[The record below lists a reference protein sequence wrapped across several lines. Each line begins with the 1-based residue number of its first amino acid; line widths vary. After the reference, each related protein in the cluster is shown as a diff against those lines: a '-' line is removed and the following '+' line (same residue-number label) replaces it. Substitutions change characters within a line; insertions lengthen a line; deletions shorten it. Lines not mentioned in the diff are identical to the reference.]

1 MKQKSYIDS
10 HKGIT
15 FFFIIFLINFYNSWS
30 DIIALTYLS
39 LHGTYG
45 VLWVLKSKIFPDK
58 QWEQKCSLGYGI
70 FIWLGLSL
78 YWIAP
83 IIIVS
88 GNHIL
93 EFDPN
98 FIHPNAYIALCISMY
113 IFGVFLHFVSDMQKY
128 IYLKLNPGNLI
139 TAEMFSKIRNV
150 NYFGELLIYLGFS
163 LLAMDF
169 APLIVILLFFIV
181 IWMPNMNKKDA
192 SLSKYENFE
201 KYKSKTSKFFPF
213 LY

>member
-1 MKQKSYIDS
+1 MHSFDNTTIW
-10 HKGIT
+10 I
-15 FFFIIFLINFYNSWS
+15 
-30 DIIALTYLS
+30 YLG

-45 VLWVLKSKIFPDK
+45 ILLVLKSFIFPDK
-58 QWEQKCSLGYGI
+58 TWDQKTNFAYGLVI
-70 FIWLGLSL
+70 LSGLSL

-88 GNHIL
+88 CNHIL

-98 FIHPNAYIALCISMY
+98 FIHPNTYIALCISMY

-139 TAEMFSKIRNV
+139 TTEMFSKIRNV

-181 IWMPNMNKKDA
+181 IWMPNMSKKDT

-213 LY
+213 IY

>member
-1 MKQKSYIDS
+1 MVS
-10 HKGIT
+10 
-15 FFFIIFLINFYNSWS
+15 
-30 DIIALTYLS
+30 
-39 LHGTYG
+39 
-45 VLWVLKSKIFPDK
+45 
-58 QWEQKCSLGYGI
+58 

-78 YWIAP
+78 YWIGS

-139 TAEMFSKIRNV
+139 TTEMFSKIRNV
-150 NYFGELLIYLGFS
+150 NYFGEL
-163 LLAMDF
+163 
-169 APLIVILLFFIV
+169 
-181 IWMPNMNKKDA
+181 
-192 SLSKYENFE
+192 
-201 KYKSKTSKFFPF
+201 
-213 LY
+213 

>member
-1 MKQKSYIDS
+1 
-10 HKGIT
+10 
-15 FFFIIFLINFYNSWS
+15 
-30 DIIALTYLS
+30 
-39 LHGTYG
+39 
-45 VLWVLKSKIFPDK
+45 
-58 QWEQKCSLGYGI
+58 
-70 FIWLGLSL
+70 
-78 YWIAP
+78 
-83 IIIVS
+83 
-88 GNHIL
+88 
-93 EFDPN
+93 
-98 FIHPNAYIALCISMY
+98 MY

-139 TAEMFSKIRNV
+139 TTEMFSKIRNV

-181 IWMPNMNKKDA
+181 IWMPNMSKKDT

-213 LY
+213 IY